1 MSVDKTLAAVAD
13 VLARAQRILFVT
25 GAGISVDSGLPT
37 YRGIGGLYHD
47 RLTDEGLTI
56 EEALSGEMMATR
68 PEIAWRY
75 IAQIESS
82 CRGAQ
87 KAQP

>member
-47 RLTDEGLTI
+47 RLTERG
-56 EEALSGEMMATR
+56 SPSRR
-68 PEIAWRY
+68 P
-75 IAQIESS
+75 
-82 CRGAQ
+82 CRAR
-87 KAQP
+87 